1 MPKLMK
7 KIHVPNALLLVSFF
21 LFSIFYFLPIRQA
34 SAQLQPD
41 FKLGAFQ
48 VGEKLKYTARY
59 GFIHAAEVTME
70 VQEAKKE
77 INGKKPL
84 HFVAN
89 GRTTPSFDWFMK
101 VRHRYD
107 SYVDQKELL
116 PMQFTESV
124 REGKYKR
131 DSYANFDQK
140 GNKIVASKGTFIS
153 GDVTFDILSM
163 YYFARCLD
171 LKEVKVG
178 EVIKMKYFLDDGI
191 YPLDIEYLGKETVE
205 TESGKFEC
213 IKFSPALQPGRVFK
227 KDSRMYMWITNDL
240 NRIPVKVEVEILI
253 GSVVLELQKYQ
264 GLKNPITSFRN

>member
-1 MPKLMK
+1 MK
-7 KIHVPNALLLVSFF
+7 KSILYVF
-21 LFSIFYFLPIRQA
+21 LFSFFFLRFNSNA
-34 SAQLQPD
+34 LGQLQPD

-48 VGEKLKYTARY
+48 IGEKLKYTARY
-59 GFIHAAEVTME
+59 GFINAAEVTFE
-70 VQEAKKE
+70 VQESKKE
-77 INGKKPL
+77 ISGKKPL
-84 HFVAN
+84 HFVAT
-89 GRTTPSFDWFMK
+89 GRTTPSFDWFLK

-107 SYVDQKELL
+107 SYVDQAQLL

-140 GNKIVASKGTFIS
+140 GNKIIATKGTFTS
-153 GDVTFDILSM
+153 PDVTFDILSM

-171 LKEVKVG
+171 IKNVKVG

-191 YPLDIEYLGKETVE
+191 YPLDIEYLGKETIS

-213 IKFSPALQPGRVFK
+213 IKFSPALQPGRVFR
-227 KDSRMYMWITNDL
+227 KDSRMYMWITNDT

-253 GSVVLELQKYQ
+253 GSLVLELEKYD
-264 GLKNPITSFRN
+264 GLKNPITSLR

>member
-1 MPKLMK
+1 MK
-7 KIHVPNALLLVSFF
+7 KSILHLFLLAIFFLQFKSNAL
-21 LFSIFYFLPIRQA
+21 
-34 SAQLQPD
+34 AQFQPD

-48 VGEKLKYTARY
+48 IGEKLRYTARY
-59 GFIHAAEVTME
+59 GFIHAAEVTFE
-70 VQEAKKE
+70 VQESKKE

-84 HFVAN
+84 HFVAS

-140 GNKIVASKGTFIS
+140 GNKIIASKGTFVS
-153 GDVTFDILSM
+153 DDVTFDILSM

-171 LKEVKVG
+171 LRNVKVG
-178 EVIKMKYFLDDGI
+178 EIIKMKYFLDDGI
-191 YPLDIEYLGKETVE
+191 YPLDIEYLGKETIK

-213 IKFSPALQPGRVFK
+213 IKFSPALQPGRVFR
-227 KDSRMYMWITNDL
+227 KDSRMYMWITNDA

-253 GSVVLELQKYQ
+253 GSVVLELEKFD
-264 GLKNPITSFRN
+264 GLKNPITSYR

>member
-1 MPKLMK
+1 MK
-7 KIHVPNALLLVSFF
+7 KISIYVF
-21 LFSIFYFLPIRQA
+21 LFTVLFFQFNRTA
-34 SAQLQPD
+34 HAQLQPD

-48 VGEKLKYTARY
+48 VGEKLRYTAHY
-59 GFIHAAEVTME
+59 GFIHAAEVVFE
-70 VQEAKKE
+70 VQEPKKE

-84 HFVAN
+84 HFVAT
-89 GRTTPSFDWFMK
+89 GRTTPSFDWFLK

-107 SYVDQKELL
+107 SYVDQAQLL

-140 GNKIVASKGTFIS
+140 GNKIVASKGTFTS
-153 GDVTFDILSM
+153 PDVTFDILSM

-171 LKEVKVG
+171 LKYVKVG
-178 EVIKMKYFLDDGI
+178 EIIKMKYFLDDGI
-191 YPLDIEYLGKETVE
+191 YPLDIEYLGKETIT

-213 IKFSPALQPGRVFK
+213 IKFSPALQPGRVFR
-227 KDSRMYMWITNDL
+227 KDSRMYMWITNDA

-253 GSVVLELQKYQ
+253 GSLVLELEKYE
-264 GLKNPITSFRN
+264 GLKNPITSLR

>member
-1 MPKLMK
+1 MK
-7 KIHVPNALLLVSFF
+7 KISIYVFLISIF
-21 LFSIFYFLPIRQA
+21 LFRFSGSSY
-34 SAQLQPD
+34 AQLQPD

-48 VGEKLKYTARY
+48 VGEKLKYTAHY
-59 GFIHAAEVTME
+59 GFIHAAEVVFE

-77 INGKKPL
+77 INGRKPI
-84 HFVAN
+84 HFVAT
-89 GRTTPSFDWFMK
+89 GRTTPSFDWFLK

-107 SYVDQKELL
+107 SYVDQSQLL

-140 GNKIVASKGTFIS
+140 GNKIIASKGTFTS
-153 GDVTFDILSM
+153 PDVTFDILSM

-171 LKEVKVG
+171 LKYVKVG

-191 YPLDIEYLGKETVE
+191 YPLDIEYLGKETIS

-213 IKFSPALQPGRVFK
+213 IKFSPALQPGRVFR
-227 KDSRMYMWITNDL
+227 KDSRMYMWITNDA

-253 GSVVLELQKYQ
+253 GSLVLELEKYE
-264 GLKNPITSFRN
+264 GLKNPITSLR

>member
-1 MPKLMK
+1 MK
-7 KIHVPNALLLVSFF
+7 KSVVYVF
-21 LFSIFYFLPIRQA
+21 LFSIFIFRFNNEVL
-34 SAQLQPD
+34 AQLQPD

-59 GFIHAAEVTME
+59 GFIHAAEVTFE
-70 VQEAKKE
+70 VQESKKE
-77 INGKKPL
+77 MNGKKPL
-84 HFVAN
+84 HFVAS

-107 SYVDQKELL
+107 SYVDQTQLL

-140 GNKIVASKGTFIS
+140 ANKIVATKGTFNS
-153 GDVTFDILSM
+153 PDVTFDILSM

-171 LKEVKVG
+171 IKNVKVG

-191 YPLDIEYLGKETVE
+191 YPLDIEYLGRETIN

-213 IKFSPALQPGRVFK
+213 IKLSPALQPGRVFR
-227 KDSRMYMWITNDL
+227 KDSRMYMWMTNDA

-253 GSVVLELQKYQ
+253 GSLVLELEKYE
-264 GLKNPITSFRN
+264 GLKNPITSLR

>member
-1 MPKLMK
+1 MK
-7 KIHVPNALLLVSFF
+7 KSIIYGF
-21 LFSIFYFLPIRQA
+21 LFSFFFIQLNDVA
-34 SAQLQPD
+34 LAQLQPD

-48 VGEKLKYTARY
+48 IGEKLKYTARY
-59 GFIHAAEVTME
+59 GFIHAAEVTFE
-70 VQEAKKE
+70 VQESKKE
-77 INGKKPL
+77 ISGKKPL
-84 HFVAN
+84 HFVAS
-89 GRTTPSFDWFMK
+89 GRTTPSFDWFLK

-107 SYVDQKELL
+107 SYVDQSQLL

-140 GNKIVASKGTFIS
+140 GNKIIATKGTFTS
-153 GDVTFDILSM
+153 PDVTFDILSM

-171 LKEVKVG
+171 LKNVKIG

-191 YPLDIEYLGKETVE
+191 YPLDIEYLGKETVT

-213 IKFSPALQPGRVFK
+213 IKFSPALQPGRVFR
-227 KDSRMYMWITNDL
+227 KDSRMYMWITNDS

-253 GSVVLELQKYQ
+253 GSLVLELEKYE
-264 GLKNPITSFRN
+264 GLKNPITSLR

>member
-1 MPKLMK
+1 MK
-7 KIHVPNALLLVSFF
+7 KSIIYVF
-21 LFSIFYFLPIRQA
+21 LFSIFILRFNSTA
-34 SAQLQPD
+34 VGQLQPD

-48 VGEKLKYTARY
+48 IGEKLKYTARY
-59 GFIHAAEVTME
+59 GFIHAAEVTFE
-70 VQEAKKE
+70 VQESKKE
-77 INGKKPL
+77 MNGKKPL
-84 HFVAN
+84 HFVAS

-107 SYVDQKELL
+107 SYVDQTQLL

-140 GNKIVASKGTFIS
+140 ANKIVATKGTFNS
-153 GDVTFDILSM
+153 PDVTFDILSM

-171 LKEVKVG
+171 IKNVKVG

-191 YPLDIEYLGKETVE
+191 YPLDIEYLGRETIN

-213 IKFSPALQPGRVFK
+213 IKLSPALQPGRVFR
-227 KDSRMYMWITNDL
+227 KDSRMYMWMTNDA

-253 GSVVLELQKYQ
+253 GSLVLELEKYE
-264 GLKNPITSFRN
+264 GVKNPLTSLR

>member
-1 MPKLMK
+1 MK
-7 KIHVPNALLLVSFF
+7 KSFLTIF
-21 LFSIFYFLPIRQA
+21 LFSIFYILF
-34 SAQLQPD
+34 SVGVNAQMQPD

-70 VQEAKKE
+70 VQESKKE

-84 HFVAN
+84 HFVAS

-140 GNKIVASKGTFIS
+140 GNKIIASKGTFTS
-153 GDVTFDILSM
+153 ADVTFDILSM

-171 LKEVKVG
+171 LKNVKIG

-191 YPLDIEYLGKETVE
+191 YPLDIEYLGKETIS

-213 IKFSPALQPGRVFK
+213 IKFSPALQPGRVFR
-227 KDSRMYMWITNDL
+227 KDSRMYMWITNDA

-253 GSVVLELQKYQ
+253 GSVVLELQKFD
-264 GLKNPITSFRN
+264 GLKNPITSYR